1 MLQFALFRVLVWSG
15 LLCLTCSCPST
26 GIRLSKAAQ
35 TVARL
40 GEPDGHGRILPASE
54 ADTWIATPP
63 FGLSTRNSVML
74 PVTARFSRMQVN
86 VESLAEEGDTLTR
99 VVGSTWALQTD
110 FFAYRHSRPQDPL
123 LQRDGEHRQECC
135 HTATLGLGS
144 HHQICLV
151 LFLPGRRGD
160 PHPLHQRIAAARSS
174 RRPSAE
180 NTPLHPAP
188 RPTTWQPDANPNSF
202 LLSAAEAP

>member
-135 HTATLGLGS
+135 HTATLGLGQPS
-144 HHQICLV
+144 SNLPRSV
-151 LFLPGRRGD
+151 LARETRG
-160 PHPLHQRIAAARSS
+160 S
-174 RRPSAE
+174 
-180 NTPLHPAP
+180 TPTASTHCCSQKLTETL
-188 RPTTWQPDANPNSF
+188 R
-202 LLSAAEAP
+202 